1 MSNQNKVNAVNNQN
15 FDSDSDSMDTD
26 SLVNENIVI
35 SQYEI
40 LGKTS
45 TKSSGNQCDV
55 DEKPSYNFSNPI
67 YYNYYSGNSNKKITD
82 PNAWFKNL
90 DNSELNNQNGQ
101 VPNYDSFNAFGNY
114 QSNQHCLNEIYTSNS
129 AFTSLKSTR
138 FQTNKEIKSILKR
151 TSSMDNDL
159 SIVGH
164 SNMSQAVNFG
174 ISLNEKN
181 GGVKDSIQLANNRLG
196 KTVKTEENT
205 DKYKKSVRFA
215 SNISEANSDVA
226 NQIAANNEKANEIQ
240 ASFLE
245 KTNTTNSSSCSTTS
259 TISPNTCKNFPN
271 FFFVDFC

>member
-1 MSNQNKVNAVNNQN
+1 MSNQNKVNGEKIVNNQN

-45 TKSSGNQCDV
+45 SKSSGNQCDME
-55 DEKPSYNFSNPI
+55 EKPSYNFSNPV
-67 YYNYYSGNSNKKITD
+67 YYNYYNGNSNKKITD
-82 PNAWFKNL
+82 PNTWFKNL
-90 DNSELNNQNGQ
+90 NNSELSQNNQ

-114 QSNQHCLNEIYTSNS
+114 QSNEIYASNS
-129 AFTSLKSTR
+129 AFTPLKSNR
-138 FQTNKEIKSILKR
+138 FQAHKEIKSILKR

-164 SNMSQAVNFG
+164 SNMNQAVNFG

-196 KTVKTEENT
+196 KTAKTEENT

-215 SNISEANSDVA
+215 SNISEADSDVA
-226 NQIAANNEKANEIQ
+226 KQISANNEKANEIQ

-245 KTNTTNSSSCSTTS
+245 KSNTPNSNSSSCSTTS
-259 TISPNTCKNFPN
+259 TISPNTSKNFKTLL
-271 FFFVDFC
+271 FVFI